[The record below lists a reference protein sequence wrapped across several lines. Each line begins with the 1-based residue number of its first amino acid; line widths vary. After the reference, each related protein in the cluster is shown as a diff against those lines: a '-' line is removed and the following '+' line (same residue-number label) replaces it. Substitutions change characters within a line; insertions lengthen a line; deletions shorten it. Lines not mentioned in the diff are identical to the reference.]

1 MGTAVDNQW
10 NMLLQQYRLIN
21 RAQSLPGR
29 RKLMWWSC
37 AYSCFLHNLQA
48 EIFPGSNKGYVA
60 VIITGDRIYHHIY
73 IGEKTVCFFFH
84 ILCSYEGRSLRSLVN
99 KKTSRRTVLWLCSTM
114 TFLSVPCK
122 YASSIGLLPEV
133 SSVVWFLVSFPSFLE
148 F

>member
-1 MGTAVDNQW
+1 MKHVTAAVQINKQGPVTAWKEKAHVVIMRLFMFPTQPPSW
-10 NMLLQQYRLIN
+10 NFSRIQ
-21 RAQSLPGR
+21 QSLCCCYHYRGQ
-29 RKLMWWSC
+29 
-37 AYSCFLHNLQA
+37 NL
-48 EIFPGSNKGYVA
+48 SS
-60 VIITGDRIYHHIY
+60 HIHR
-73 IGEKTVCFFFH
+73 GKNSLFFFH

-133 SSVVWFLVSFPSFLE
+133 SSVVWFLVSFPNFLE